1 MSIIYFLKGEIMDK
15 DLFFEIL
22 ENNQRLNEYDL
33 KQIIAVLEDA
43 VDDDIVSDYYLDD
56 IEFYQNLIDFMEDN
70 DYEILNIKRLKEF
83 LEDME
88 W

>member
-1 MSIIYFLKGEIMDK
+1 MNK

-22 ENNQRLNEYDL
+22 ENNTRLNEYDL

-43 VDDDIVSDYYLDD
+43 VDDDIISDYYLDD
-56 IEFYQNLIDFMEDN
+56 IELYQNLIDFMEDN

-83 LEDME
+83 LEE
-88 W
+88 KN

>member
-1 MSIIYFLKGEIMDK
+1 MDK

-22 ENNQRLNEYDL
+22 ENNPRINEYDL

-43 VDDDIVSDYYLDD
+43 VDDDVVSDYYLDD

-70 DYEILNIKRLKEF
+70 SYEILNIKRLKEF
-83 LEDME
+83 LEDNI
-88 W
+88 

>member
-1 MSIIYFLKGEIMDK
+1 MDK

-22 ENNQRLNEYDL
+22 ENNERLNEYDL

-43 VDDDIVSDYYLDD
+43 VDDDIISDYYLDD

-70 DYEILNIKRLKEF
+70 SYEILNIKRLKEF
-83 LEDME
+83 LEDNI
-88 W
+88 